1 MEFFD
6 WINVVQIFTEYFT
19 VATVSSAA
27 EYVQV
32 VLRILYISVGV
43 AGGLYLICLILGGL
57 GMHTMAKKVGMK
69 HSWLAFL
76 PLANT
81 WYAGKLAGETRL
93 FGQKMKRAGLYA
105 TLAEIVYIGI
115 NVFAL
120 VVQFALYRPEYFVER
135 FNEAGEF
142 NGIYLEVARIP
153 LSLRWLVVANS
164 VLSWGERHCLSCA
177 YPLLLCGFLCVLPQI
192 LCAQSL
198 PHDLPVCGSSA
209 ARHRHFCGAQQHA
222 RRL

>member
-93 FGQKMKRAGLYA
+93 FGQKMKRAGCMPRSRKSC
-105 TLAEIVYIGI
+105 TSEST
-115 NVFAL
+115 
-120 VVQFALYRPEYFVER
+120 
-135 FNEAGEF
+135 
-142 NGIYLEVARIP
+142 
-153 LSLRWLVVANS
+153 SLRSWCSLRSIVPSICGALQRGRGVQRH
-164 VLSWGERHCLSCA
+164 LSGSCA
-177 YPLLLCGFLCVLPQI
+177 
-192 LCAQSL
+192 
-198 PHDLPVCGSSA
+198 HSA
-209 ARHRHFCGAQQHA
+209 FSALAGRSKFRAFVG
-222 RRL
+222 

>member
-164 VLSWGERHCLSCA
+164 VLSWVNVIAYLALILFFCA
-177 YPLLLCGFLCVLPQI
+177 VFFAFFRNTMRAVP
-192 LCAQSL
+192 
-198 PHDLPVCGSSA
+198 SS
-209 ARHRHFCGAQQHA
+209 
-222 RRL
+222 